1 MSTNNPH
8 LVPAVRVS
16 RRGIVIEKAELLSAA
31 RAGAAVVQVRR
42 GRTLYTARLSLLW
55 RYGSV
60 GEHFVFLAK
69 HWWRTEILR

>member
-1 MSTNNPH
+1 MSTNNPY

-16 RRGIVIEKAELLSAA
+16 RRGIIIEKAELLAAA

-42 GRTLYTARLSLLW
+42 GRTVYTARLSLLW
-55 RYGSV
+55 KYGSV

-69 HWWRTEILR
+69 HWWRADILS